1 MTRNNK
7 HVLRQHWRRTL
18 YSVVSLLLWT
28 VPIAQLE
35 AEPLAEDDEE
45 ALLDFYGDEDT
56 ISIATGVRQS
66 IAQAPAVASVITAK
80 DIQAMGATDIDE
92 VLETVPGLHVSAR
105 AFGYGSVYVFRGV
118 RAEYNPQV
126 LMLINGIPVSNLF
139 NGDRN
144 LIWGGMPVN
153 AVARIEVIRGPGSA
167 VYGAD
172 AFAGVINIIT
182 KSRQDIPTTVVGAR
196 TGSFDTHDAWLLHGA
211 DWGETDFAFM
221 LEYHRTRGHGEKID
235 ADAQSGLDAGTGT
248 LASYAP
254 GQVNLQRENVD
265 MRLELSRDFW
275 RLRAG
280 LQRRRDFGNGAGV
293 ADALDPN
300 NRYQSDRWNIDLTYH
315 NPSFRRDW
323 DLTAQ
328 ISYLDT
334 TQEVDEDLVIF
345 PPGTDLS
352 IIGLG
357 VFTDG
362 MIGNPEVYERHSRAN
377 FYALYN
383 GFKRHQLRVG
393 AGYYYGDLYKTQE
406 SKNFGI
412 DPETGAPLVPG
423 SKIVDVSDTP
433 YIFLPETDRKNH
445 YLFVQD
451 VWKLAADWELTA
463 GLRYDKYSD
472 FGSTTNPR
480 LALVWS
486 TRRDL
491 TTKLL
496 YGRAFRS
503 PSMTESYAINNPV
516 ALGNP
521 DLDPETMESLELA
534 FNYQPTEQWRLGLNL
549 FHYHWDD
556 IIHFIPDPEPQTT
569 KTAQNSG
576 RQSGKGGE
584 IEVSW
589 RPSAQLSINVNY
601 ALQHS
606 KDTSTDLDAS
616 DVPQQQV
623 YLAVNWSVKPQ
634 WHLNGQLHWV
644 QDRERAPNDNRTAVA
659 DYRLANLTLRR
670 YRQGDPWQI
679 AFALR
684 NLFDSDIR
692 EPSAWAAPAAGIPGD
707 LPMAGRHFFGEVQ
720 YHF

>member
-1 MTRNNK
+1 MTPANK
-7 HVLRQHWRRTL
+7 HRSQQRLRLIL
-18 YSVVSLLLWT
+18 YPLIGLLLSAT
-28 VPIAQLE
+28 PIAQLG
-35 AEPLAEDDEE
+35 AQPLAEDDEE
-45 ALLDFYGDEDT
+45 ALLDLYGDEDT

-80 DIQAMGATDIDE
+80 DIEAMGATDIDD

-105 AFGYGSVYVFRGV
+105 AFGYGPVYVFRGV

-139 NGDRN
+139 NGDRS

-153 AVARIEVIRGPGSA
+153 AIARVEVIRGPGSA

-182 KSRQDIPTTVVGAR
+182 KSRKDIPNTVVGAR
-196 TGSFDTHDAWLLHGA
+196 TGSFDTHDAWLLHGT

-221 LEYHRTRGHGEKID
+221 LEYHKTQGHGEHID
-235 ADAQSGLDAGTGT
+235 SDAQSGLDAVTGT
-248 LASYAP
+248 QASYAP
-254 GQVNLQRENVD
+254 GPVNLQRENLD
-265 MRLELSRDFW
+265 MRLELSRDLW

-293 ADALDPN
+293 AEALDPN

-315 NPSFRRDW
+315 NPNFRPHW
-323 DLTAQ
+323 DVSAQ
-328 ISYLDT
+328 ISYLNT
-334 TQEVDEDLVIF
+334 TQEVDEDLIIF

-357 VFTDG
+357 IFADG

-377 FYALYN
+377 FSALYN
-383 GFKRHQLRVG
+383 GLKRHQLRVG
-393 AGYYYGDLYKTQE
+393 AGYYHGDLYKTRE

-412 DPETGAPLVPG
+412 DPETNAPLLPG

-433 YIFLPETDRKNH
+433 YIFLPETDRHNH

-451 VWKLAADWELTA
+451 VWQLAADWALTA
-463 GLRYDKYSD
+463 GLRYDHYSD

-486 TRRDL
+486 TRRNL

-516 ALGNP
+516 SLGNSN
-521 DLDPETMESLELA
+521 LDPETMESLELA
-534 FNYQPTEQWRLGLNL
+534 FNYQPSEQWRLGLNL
-549 FHYHWDD
+549 FHYQWDD
-556 IIHFIPDPEPQTT
+556 IINFMPDPEPQTSS
-569 KTAQNSG
+569 TAQNTG
-576 RQSGKGGE
+576 RQSGSGGE

-589 RPSAQLSINVNY
+589 SPSPQLNINANY
-601 ALQHS
+601 SLQHTED
-606 KDTSTDLDAS
+606 KSTGQSAS
-616 DVPQQQV
+616 DVPQQQI
-623 YLAVNWSVKPQ
+623 YLAMDWNFKSQ
-634 WHLNGQLHWV
+634 WHLNTQLHWV
-644 QDRERAPNDNRTAVA
+644 LDREREPGDSRTTIA
-659 DYRLANLTLRR
+659 DYRLVDLTLRR
-670 YRQGDPWQI
+670 GRHNDPWQI

-692 EPSAWAAPAAGIPGD
+692 EPSAWSAPAAGIPGD
-707 LPMAGRHFFGEVQ
+707 LPMAGRHFFGEMQ